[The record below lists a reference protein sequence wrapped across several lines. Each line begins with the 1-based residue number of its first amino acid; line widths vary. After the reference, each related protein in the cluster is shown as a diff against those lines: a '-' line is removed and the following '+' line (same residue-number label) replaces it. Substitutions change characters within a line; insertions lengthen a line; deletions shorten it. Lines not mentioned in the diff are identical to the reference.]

1 MSSVEPLV
9 PAKQSLPEI
18 TFKVIVLAIILT
30 AVLGAANAYL
40 ALKVG
45 MTVASSIP
53 AAVLA
58 IGIFRFF
65 KNANVLEANVVQ
77 TIASAGEGIAQAV
90 CFVIPAFIILGFWES
105 FHFFE
110 IAVIVIVGG
119 GLGILLS
126 VPLRRVLLSHK
137 ALSFPEGTAI
147 GHMLIASKST
157 EGSQM
162 KNMILGSLVGGI
174 IVLFQSGFKVLS
186 EKVGVWFVAE
196 RSVFGFGWGFNPAL
210 IALGYILG
218 ANSAVTLLIGAIIG
232 WLFGI
237 PVLSFIYG
245 FSPVGTPEFIV
256 NGLWEEYLRYI
267 GVGIML
273 VGGIW
278 TILNLLKPIF
288 DGLRYSFEAM
298 RETSQGKEILRTD
311 KDIPLN
317 YVFIGLGILSVLAII
332 AFTYLLKVNPFELSQ
347 GLMIKVIL
355 IALVYL
361 LIGGFISAS
370 LCGYLAGLVGSSNTP
385 NSGILLCSVLL
396 LSLLF
401 SPILGAHLDLTAQ
414 ADKITAGSLVL
425 LITAFVGCVS
435 VSANDNI
442 QDLKAGQM
450 VGATP
455 WKQQAILFLGFVV
468 SALVIGPV
476 LELLFSA
483 YGIGNVFP
491 RPNMD
496 PGQMLQA
503 PQASIMAAVTQ
514 GVFGKNLNW
523 TLLVAGGLIAV
534 ISIVIDEILK
544 RTHKSFRLP
553 VMSIG
558 IGLYLPVSVATA
570 IAAGGFAAALAGMK
584 LRKKTGMTD
593 AQKDANQKS
602 ATLIACGLVAGAA
615 LTGVLLAIPF
625 FLKGNSDALRLVPV
639 TFEPYSEGLG
649 LLVTLIICAWFY
661 RKTVASPKK

>member
-1 MSSVEPLV
+1 MHPVEPLI
-9 PAKQSLPEI
+9 PPQQSLPEI

-58 IGIFRFF
+58 IGVFRLF
-65 KNANVLEANVVQ
+65 KNSNVLEANIVQ

-90 CFVIPAFIILGFWES
+90 CFVVPAFVILGFWKN
-105 FHFFE
+105 FHYFE
-110 IAVIVIVGG
+110 MALIVIVGG
-119 GLGILLS
+119 ALGILLS
-126 VPLRRVLLSHK
+126 VPLRRVLLNHK

-147 GHMLIASKST
+147 GHMLIASKSS
-157 EGSQM
+157 EGSQI
-162 KNMILGSLVGGI
+162 KNMISGSIVGAA
-174 IVLFQSGFKVLS
+174 IVFCQSGLKLLS
-186 EKVGVWFVAE
+186 EKIGVWFVGKSA
-196 RSVFGFGWGFNPAL
+196 VFGFGMGFNPAL
-210 IALGYILG
+210 VALGYILG
-218 ANSAVTLLIGAIIG
+218 ANSAATLLLGAIIG

-237 PVLSFIYG
+237 PILSYIYG
-245 FSPVGTPEFIV
+245 FSDTGGAPSAIV
-256 NGLWEEYLRYI
+256 DQLWADHLRYV
-267 GVGIML
+267 GVGIMML
-273 VGGIW
+273 GGIW
-278 TILNLLKPIF
+278 TILNLLKPIY

-298 RETSQGKEILRTD
+298 RDGSQGKQIPRTE

-317 YVFIGLGILSVLAII
+317 FVLWGMGILAVVVF
-332 AFTYLLKVNPFELSQ
+332 FTFIYLLKINNFSFSN
-347 GLMIKVIL
+347 GLMLKLVL
-355 IALVYL
+355 IALTYILV
-361 LIGGFISAS
+361 GGFISAS

-396 LSLLF
+396 LSLIF
-401 SPILGAHLDLTAQ
+401 APILGVHMDLTAHV
-414 ADKITAGSLVL
+414 DKVAAGSFVL
-425 LITAFVGCVS
+425 LITALVGCIS

-455 WKQQAILFLGFVV
+455 WKQQSILFLGFVV

-496 PGQMLQA
+496 VSQALQA

-514 GVFGKNLNW
+514 GVFGRSLNW
-523 TLLVAGGLIAV
+523 SLLIAGAIIAAV
-534 ISIVIDEILK
+534 VIVIDELIK
-544 RTHKSFRLP
+544 HSGYRLP

-558 IGLYLPVSVATA
+558 IGLYLSVDVATA
-570 IAAGGFAAALAGMK
+570 IAAGGFAAGLAGIK
-584 LRKKTGMTD
+584 LNKNSALSEEIKHS
-593 AQKDANQKS
+593 AKKS
-602 ATLIACGLVAGAA
+602 ATLLACGLVAGAA
-615 LTGVLLAIPF
+615 LMGVLLAIPF
-625 FLKGNSDALRLVPV
+625 VLKGSSDALRIVPISFRPIAEV
-639 TFEPYSEGLG
+639 LG
-649 LLVTLIICAWFY
+649 LLATLGICIWFY
-661 RKTVASPKK
+661 KKTVSVKPA